1 MEQCFWSVNDGAI
14 ESLRSVDI
22 FDSDTGTSYLNE
34 ANSVSYIPPIVA
46 FFSSFSRYH
55 DIIKEHL
62 TTQKDLLIPKLPVP
76 PHELSETNYVK
87 NVYLSKKL
95 DLSKFVWA
103 GEDENRLSELDQK
116 LKRSRS

>member
-1 MEQCFWSVNDGAI
+1 M
-14 ESLRSVDI
+14 
-22 FDSDTGTSYLNE
+22 
-34 ANSVSYIPPIVA
+34 
-46 FFSSFSRYH
+46 
-55 DIIKEHL
+55 
-62 TTQKDLLIPKLPVP
+62 TTQKDQLIPKLPVP

-116 LKRSRS
+116 LKEADLKKLL

>member
-1 MEQCFWSVNDGAI
+1 MIYGKNGTGKSGYTRILKKICGKPHTRDLIGNIYKPNVSIGKCTISYKRGEQVEQCFWSVNDGAI

-62 TTQKDLLIPKLPVP
+62 TTQKI
-76 PHELSETNYVK
+76 N
-87 NVYLSKKL
+87 
-95 DLSKFVWA
+95 
-103 GEDENRLSELDQK
+103 
-116 LKRSRS
+116 